1 LHLDQEKLM
10 IRKLALSLLAVL
22 AFSCQANAEFI
33 IDNFFTVDVEN
44 DAVATLVHA
53 AGGGNIFVEASTT
66 GGTTV
71 SSAPGAG
78 YSFTGASNT
87 FTLSYTWDVPTFDD
101 LQSISGLELP
111 IVPQSAVG
119 WNLDISTD
127 GVTTDYSGPA
137 ISAPGTPPIQLDAAT
152 ELTFAYTFSGAGLAG
167 QFGGFGSVLIAT
179 PEPTALMM
187 LGSVAGLG
195 LIRRRRR

>member
-1 LHLDQEKLM
+1 M

-78 YSFTGASNT
+78 YSFTGAST
-87 FTLSYTWDVPTFDD
+87 RSPCPTLGMF
-101 LQSISGLELP
+101 LL
-111 IVPQSAVG
+111 
-119 WNLDISTD
+119 
-127 GVTTDYSGPA
+127 
-137 ISAPGTPPIQLDAAT
+137 
-152 ELTFAYTFSGAGLAG
+152 LTICKVSP
-167 QFGGFGSVLIAT
+167 V
-179 PEPTALMM
+179 
-187 LGSVAGLG
+187 
-195 LIRRRRR
+195 